1 MTINLLRNYF
11 KNSAHIINSLID
23 EEKKIKLIIKNIKQC
38 IGRKKKIIVAGNG
51 GSSSDAD
58 HFVGELVC
66 TYKNRSRK
74 SMPAISLSCNSAIV
88 TAWSNDFSFS
98 TVYERQLSSIG
109 TKGDL
114 LILLSTSGGNKK
126 KNISTNLVMAI
137 DYAKKINS
145 NIFGI
150 IGKQDGYAKKS
161 SNKVI
166 VIPEVDKKLVTP
178 FSEAFQA
185 VVWHCLV
192 SHPKLQI
199 NKTKW

>member
-1 MTINLLRNYF
+1 MSIKKNYF
-11 KNSAHIINSLID
+11 NDSANVIKSLLLQ
-23 EEKKIKLIIKNIKQC
+23 EKKLTLIIKTIKKC
-38 IGRKKKIIVAGNG
+38 INSNKKILVAGNG

-126 KNISTNLVMAI
+126 KNQSINLINAATK
-137 DYAKKINS
+137 AKKMGIKTISLLGNNGGELKKVSDISLIVKS
-145 NIFGI
+145 NLTSHI
-150 IGKQDGYAKKS
+150 Q
-161 SNKVI
+161 
-166 VIPEVDKKLVTP
+166 
-178 FSEAFQA
+178 EAHIA
-185 VVWHCLV
+185 ILHYLCEELD
-192 SHPKLQI
+192 
-199 NKTKW
+199 